1 MLSKAILISFFITS
15 SVGAVFIFGKPIWYP
30 YYIKLVGV
38 RTVKDVIDHYQE
50 DTQSRLKPYLDQ
62 AGFRQLPAA
71 LTMLAIKDEKK
82 LELWG
87 QQHTGEWVFIRSF
100 PVLAASGKSGPKLR
114 EGDRQVPE
122 GIYKIIGFNPNSSYH
137 LSMKLNYPNTFD
149 LKYAK
154 LEGRHQP
161 GTNIFIHGKAASIGC
176 LAIGDRAI
184 EELFVLSA
192 LVGKENIQVVIA
204 PSDPRKKQLKAN
216 RPLPWWTNK
225 LYQQISTA
233 FQPYSHQ
240 KYSLTQIF

>member
-1 MLSKAILISFFITS
+1 M
-15 SVGAVFIFGKPIWYP
+15 
-30 YYIKLVGV
+30 KLVGA

-50 DTQSRLKPYLDQ
+50 DSQSRLKPYLDQ
-62 AGFRQLPAA
+62 AGFKQLPTA
-71 LTMLAIKDEKK
+71 LTMLGIKDEKK

-87 QQHTGEWVFIRSF
+87 QNHAGTWVFIRSF

-114 EGDRQVPE
+114 EGDKQVPE

-137 LSMKLNYPNTFD
+137 LSMKLNYPNAFD

-204 PSDPRKKQLKAN
+204 PSDPRKKRLKAN

-225 LYQQISTA
+225 LYQQISAA

-240 KYSLTQIF
+240 KYNLTQIF